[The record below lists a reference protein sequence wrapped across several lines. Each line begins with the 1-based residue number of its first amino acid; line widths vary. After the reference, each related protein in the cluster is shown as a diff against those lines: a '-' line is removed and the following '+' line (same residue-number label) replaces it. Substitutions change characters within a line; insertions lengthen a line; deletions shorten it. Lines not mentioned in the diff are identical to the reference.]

1 MNLDAIF
8 FGAHPD
14 DAELSCGGT
23 IAKMVS
29 SKKKIGIVDLTAGEM
44 GTRGS
49 KDTRLEELK
58 KASKILHISVRENLG
73 IKDGWIENSK
83 ANQLKVIKIIRK
95 YKPGIIFMPY
105 QNDRHP
111 DHSNASRLIR
121 ESAFYSGLIKIKTAL
136 SGKDQQAFR
145 PKKNFYFM
153 QTYTFEPSFIVDISE
168 HFGIKMRAVRCY
180 SSQFYDPDSKE
191 PKTFISDKKFIE
203 YLEARAA
210 FYGFQIGVKY
220 GEPFFCED
228 NLKLDIGSIFNC

>member
-29 SKKKIGIVDLTAGEM
+29 GRKKIGIVDLTAGEM

-49 KDTRLEELK
+49 RETRFEELK
-58 KASKILHISVRENLG
+58 KAGRILKISVRENLG
-73 IKDGWIENSK
+73 IKDGWIENNK
-83 ANQLKVIKIIRK
+83 INQLKVIKIIRK

-111 DHSNASRLIR
+111 DHTNANRLVR
-121 ESAFYSGLIKIKTAL
+121 ESAFYSGLLKLKTSL
-136 SGKDQQAFR
+136 SGKAQQAFR

-153 QTYTFEPSFIVDISE
+153 QTFTFEPSFIVDITE
-168 HFGIKMRAVRCY
+168 HFDIKMQAVRCY
-180 SSQFYDPDSKE
+180 ASQFYNPDSTE
-191 PKTFISDKKFIE
+191 PDTFISDKKFME

-210 FYGFQIGVKY
+210 FYGFRIGVKY
-220 GEPFFCED
+220 GEPFYCED
-228 NLKLDIGSIFNC
+228 NLKLDIESIFNC